1 MALACCL
8 TFSCIVGCKRGH
20 KERPAQPQP
29 QTTAPRAPDDAW
41 TLGRLPPSVLEGTPQ
56 RGGELVVGID
66 IEPES
71 LNPIVSSDWIAKKIV
86 HTRVYE
92 SLVRVDAKDDP
103 RYEIVPQLAERWEIS
118 ADGRVYT
125 FHLRR
130 DVHWHDGS
138 AFSARD
144 VIATLDKVLDPQT
157 RAASTRADF
166 EELERYQASD
176 DYTVLL
182 TWKRPYFLVLDV
194 LADLPI
200 QPAHHIQQLLPAQY
214 NEAAKN
220 PLNRAPI
227 GTGPFKFVR
236 WDSHAKIAL
245 ERNPTYWGRA
255 AYLDRLTFRIAAD
268 ASVRLQLAERG
279 EVQLLYR
286 LKADQWV
293 NMSSPELRAHW
304 NRSRFYAAKYNWIGW
319 NQARSFFAD
328 KRVRRALTMLIDR
341 PGLIEKLLHNLYRS
355 TTCHFYWASAA
366 CDPRLT
372 PLPYDPAAGAAS
384 LDAADIRDHDGDG
397 VRDRDGRAFRFS
409 LLIPSTSA
417 EAVRSAAKFKEDL
430 ARAGIELEIER
441 VEWSAFLK
449 RMHEHDFDAT
459 ILQWS
464 GDARMDPTQIWHSS
478 SIEGG
483 SNFISYRNPEVD
495 RLIEQARVTLDAAA
509 RDALYRELGAIL
521 HEEQPYTF
529 LFVPAELDL
538 LHETVHGARPNLYW
552 WQFEDIWLAQQQPG
566 GQ

>member
-1 MALACCL
+1 MF
-8 TFSCIVGCKRGH
+8 TSGCKRGQKQH
-20 KERPAQPQP
+20 PAPSQKAVATAAPQKSE
-29 QTTAPRAPDDAW
+29 DDW
-41 TLGRLPPSVLEGTPQ
+41 QLGRLPASVLAGTPQ

-71 LNPIVSSDWIAKKIV
+71 LNPIVSSDWIAKKIA

-92 SLVRVDAKDDP
+92 SLVRVDANDDP
-103 RYEIVPQLAERWEIS
+103 RYAIVPQLAERWEIS

-130 DVHWHDGS
+130 DVHWHDGP

-144 VIATLDKVLDPQT
+144 VIATLDKVQNPKT
-157 RAASTRADF
+157 RAAATRSDF
-166 EELERYQASD
+166 EELESYKASD

-194 LADLPI
+194 IADLPI
-200 QPAHHIQQLLPAQY
+200 QPAHLIEQLTPAQY
-214 NEAAKN
+214 NEAASN
-220 PLNRAPI
+220 VINRAPV
-227 GTGPFKFVR
+227 GTGPFKFVA
-236 WDSHAKIAL
+236 WESNAKIAF
-245 ERNPTYWGRA
+245 ERNPAYWGRA

-319 NQARSFFAD
+319 NQRRSFFAD
-328 KRVRRALTMLIDR
+328 TRVRRAMTMLIDR

-366 CDPRLT
+366 CDQKQT
-372 PLPYDPAAGAAS
+372 PLPYDPVAAAAS

-397 VRDRDGRAFRFS
+397 VRDRKGERFRFN
-409 LLIPSTSA
+409 LVIPSTSA
-417 EAVRSAAKFKEDL
+417 EAVRSAAKFKEDI

-449 RMHEHDFDAT
+449 RMHDHDFDAT

-464 GDARMDPTQIWHSS
+464 GDARMDPTQIWHSH
-478 SIEGG
+478 SIDGG
-483 SNFISYRNPEVD
+483 SNFIGYRNLEVD
-495 RLIEQARVTLDAAA
+495 RLIEQARITLDVDA
-509 RDALYRELGAIL
+509 RDALYRKFGAIL
-521 HEEQPYTF
+521 HAEQPYTF
-529 LFVPAELDL
+529 LYVPAELDL
-538 LHETVHGARPNLYW
+538 LHERVRGARPSLYW
-552 WQFEDIWLAQQQPG
+552 WQFEDIWLAPQPG
-566 GQ
+566 AG